1 MIKIKRNQDDQNDD
15 KQKSQAISDN
25 LITTLNIFK
34 KLYTY
39 PINSDLS
46 IRTFSIPGINES
58 AALLSIP
65 SIVDKDT
72 IDESIMNPLLTNE
85 DETLDVKKYITTVE
99 VTSET
104 IIQQISEK
112 VNNGYAALFI
122 DGEKKAYVIN
132 CAYFEHRSIESSEN
146 EIVLKGPKETFVES
160 AEVNFSLIRKNIRNE
175 NLVFEKMQVSKRG
188 KDDVYIGYI
197 KDLTN
202 EDLLKQ
208 VKQRIQQI
216 NIDTIQNLAILEQH
230 IEEN

>member
-25 LITTLNIFK
+25 LTTTLNIFK

-122 DGEKKAYVIN
+122 DGEKKRMSSTVPILN
-132 CAYFEHRSIESSEN
+132 IE
-146 EIVLKGPKETFVES
+146 VLK
-160 AEVNFSLIRKNIRNE
+160 AL
-175 NLVFEKMQVSKRG
+175 KMKL
-188 KDDVYIGYI
+188 Y
-197 KDLTN
+197 
-202 EDLLKQ
+202 
-208 VKQRIQQI
+208 
-216 NIDTIQNLAILEQH
+216 
-230 IEEN
+230 